1 MAGFSISHSPLG
13 RLLNRHA
20 AGKIAEIAT
29 HEDEASAPDEIF
41 VRSSKSLSSPSVP
54 LMDVMME
61 FLARLRQPFG
71 ALLLVPTDGTWL
83 DHSPGAGDHFGNCTG
98 VGRALTLSRDY
109 LSP

>member
-1 MAGFSISHSPLG
+1 
-13 RLLNRHA
+13 
-20 AGKIAEIAT
+20 
-29 HEDEASAPDEIF
+29 
-41 VRSSKSLSSPSVP
+41 
-54 LMDVMME
+54 MDVMME